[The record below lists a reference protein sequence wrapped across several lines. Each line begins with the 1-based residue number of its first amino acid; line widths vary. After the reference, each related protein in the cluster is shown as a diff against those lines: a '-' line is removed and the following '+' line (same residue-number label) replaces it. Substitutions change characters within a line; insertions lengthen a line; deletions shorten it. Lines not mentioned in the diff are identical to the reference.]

1 MNANLEG
8 TETGLSPSQESLLL
22 GEHNVSA
29 FDPPKTTQ
37 RTVPV
42 QEGKTAGPP
51 HVQESGDKVEASMP
65 KQAIKR
71 LLKGKEKEWSAVA
84 EKKGPLRLLDLPVD
98 VLRDI
103 INQVRPTER
112 TQPPK

>member
-1 MNANLEG
+1 MEEPYAMNANLEG
-8 TETGLSPSQESLLL
+8 TDTGSSPSQESLLL

-29 FDPPKTTQ
+29 VDPPKTTQ

-42 QEGKTAGPP
+42 QEGKTSVSPQ
-51 HVQESGDKVEASMP
+51 VQESGDKVEATSP

-98 VLRDI
+98 ILREI
-103 INQVRPTER
+103 INQVR
-112 TQPPK
+112 